1 MYDYDLLIIMRIA
14 EVLMDEESSEKVREL
29 RLKALGSV
37 RNQLEHYRG
46 LGYIDRLLNG
56 IAEKRVAMIMKTTT
70 KAEMDRVMIPKAP
83 HYNGAEFITDEYH
96 IPEEELI
103 AWSQTSLK
111 GPLVGAGFKRYM
123 ELFREFFPEES
134 KQYKLGGVV

>member
-14 EVLMDEESSEKVREL
+14 EVLMDEESPEKVRKL

-37 RNQLEHYRG
+37 RNQLEHYKG

-70 KAEMDRVMIPKAP
+70 KTEMDRVMIPKAP
-83 HYNGAEFITDEYH
+83 HYNGAEFITDEYN

-103 AWSQTSLK
+103 AWSQASLK
-111 GPLVGAGFKRYM
+111 GPLVGADFKRYM
-123 ELFREFFPEES
+123 QLFREFFPDES
-134 KQYKLGGVV
+134 QTFKLGGVV

>member
-1 MYDYDLLIIMRIA
+1 MDTMRKDRLITIGIDPGKDGAMAIIA
-14 EVLMDEESSEKVREL
+14 PNETYVIPFSETEYVKE
-29 RLKALGSV
+29 
-37 RNQLEHYRG
+37 

-56 IAEKRVAMIMKTTT
+56 IAEKRVSMIMKATT
-70 KAEMDRVMIPKAP
+70 KTEMDRVMIPKAP

-103 AWSQTSLK
+103 AWSQASLK

-123 ELFREFFPEES
+123 QLFREFFPDES
-134 KQYKLGGVV
+134 QTFKLGGVV